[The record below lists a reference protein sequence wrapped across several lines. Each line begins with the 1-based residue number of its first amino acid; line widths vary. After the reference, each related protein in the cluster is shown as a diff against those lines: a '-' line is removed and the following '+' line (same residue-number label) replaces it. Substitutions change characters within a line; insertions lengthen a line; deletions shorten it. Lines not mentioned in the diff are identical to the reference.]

1 MTETIAQLER
11 LLRERLPRTGE
22 LTRETRLVADLALDS
37 IQQLD
42 LIVELENHFEIALD
56 LEEDQEVHTIG
67 ELVAWIDRAR
77 GAGVR
82 LG

>member
-1 MTETIAQLER
+1 MNETLTELER
-11 LLRERLPRTGE
+11 LLRERLRHTGD
-22 LTRETRLVADLALDS
+22 LTGETRLVADLALDS

-42 LIVELENHFEIALD
+42 LIVELENHFAIALD
-56 LEEDQEVHTIG
+56 LDENQEVHTIG
-67 ELVAWIDRAR
+67 ELVTWIDRVR

>member
-1 MTETIAQLER
+1 MNETLTELER
-11 LLRERLPRTGE
+11 LLRERLQRTGE

-42 LIVELENHFEIALD
+42 LIVELENHFAIALD
-56 LEEDQEVHTIG
+56 LDEDQEVHTIG